1 MEVTGGGYPG
11 FKDKHKKYSAK
22 PSLSSAS
29 NASTGST
36 KRLIWQF
43 LKAIDLCQGKFRYEV
58 EIEKTMKMPDVWW
71 QEELGQGAGRLFLA
85 CQRSSEGRWKNL
97 QGKGGRQY
105 GTQGYF
111 LDFALDKC
119 IYKLL
124 SNHGEKG
131 IEFYQVVC
139 LGHQLDNSVF
149 V

>member
-58 EIEKTMKMPDVWW
+58 EIEKTMKM
-71 QEELGQGAGRLFLA
+71 QMAMAGNVKM
-85 CQRSSEGRWKNL
+85 STSPEGNSI
-97 QGKGGRQY
+97 QGKQILAGW
-105 GTQGYF
+105 
-111 LDFALDKC
+111 
-119 IYKLL
+119 KLRR
-124 SNHGEKG
+124 
-131 IEFYQVVC
+131 VC
-139 LGHQLDNSVF
+139 L
-149 V
+149 